1 MSPTSQRGREK
12 GEAEVPDHDLVRL
25 MSTVARLTHPRCKVP
40 RAQALGKA
48 HERIRRFAA
57 EQGMSEEWC
66 DRVFMLFL
74 DRSTDAYAAA

>member
-1 MSPTSQRGREK
+1 MRKE
-12 GEAEVPDHDLVRL
+12 EAPVPDHDLMSLV
-25 MSTVARLTHPRCKVP
+25 STVARLTHPRCPTP

-48 HERIRRFAA
+48 HRRIRSYAA
-57 EQGMSEEWC
+57 RRGMSEEWC